1 MIHYCVT
8 TCNCALSS
16 CLFIHYFNLLL
27 YQHNDVLSNCN
38 IFAGCF
44 TYSFLFES
52 SIALSFVEPSLSDS
66 SSNTALSTNA
76 KHVEFPL
83 YLDGQDTT
91 KAAYAVFLLNKVCF
105 SFSCYF
111 YALLRYDN
119 VMKLMSSFPS
129 LLAFFIVIIGELCW
143 ILVWH

>member
-8 TCNCALSS
+8 TCNCILSS
-16 CLFIHYFNLLL
+16 YFSIHYFNLLL
-27 YQHNDVLSNCN
+27 YQHNDALSNCN

-52 SIALSFVEPSLSDS
+52 SIALAFALTYCWPCTICRTFIVRSDS

-76 KHVEFPL
+76 KHVEFLL

-111 YALLRYDN
+111 YALLR
-119 VMKLMSSFPS
+119 S
-129 LLAFFIVIIGELCW
+129 W
-143 ILVWH
+143 